1 MTLRTNR
8 LHAFCAS
15 ALLLILLVACGGA
28 GTTNTPVTTTNAGK
42 AAANSAATPAS
53 NVAVLGQTG
62 VASCDEYLTKVEKCL
77 NNPNVP
83 EAVRATWRTSLEQN
97 RTAWKQAAANAQA
110 RATLE
115 TTCRQALDAA
125 QASFAMCN

>member
-1 MTLRTNR
+1 MTLRRNN
-8 LHAFCAS
+8 LPALCALS
-15 ALLLILLVACGGA
+15 VTLLLAACGGGA
-28 GTTNTPVTTTNAGK
+28 GSNTANAPANAGK
-42 AAANSAATPAS
+42 ASNAAAANSG

-62 VASCDEYLTKVEKCL
+62 VASCDEYLAKVEKCL

-83 EAVRATWRTSLEQN
+83 ETVRTTWRASLEQN

-110 RATLE
+110 RAQLE
-115 TTCRQALDAA
+115 TTCRQAMDAA